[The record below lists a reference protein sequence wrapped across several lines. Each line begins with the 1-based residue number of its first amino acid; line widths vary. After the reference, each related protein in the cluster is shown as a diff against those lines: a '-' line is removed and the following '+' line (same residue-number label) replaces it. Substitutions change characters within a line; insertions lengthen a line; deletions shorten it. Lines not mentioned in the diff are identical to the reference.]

1 MECERIQEEV
11 LESLCEPRPAAI
23 QAAIESHLLT
33 CPACAA
39 FAARQARL
47 DAELRVALAAPTLNP
62 RLRAKVRLRIRHEPR
77 SVWSDSLLDVV
88 HFASCGIVT
97 IASLIVLPFNPAT
110 VLAIAVGATMV
121 SHAVL
126 TAAHGS
132 LEAVDDRGL

>member
-23 QAAIESHLLT
+23 HAAIEAHLLT

-39 FAARQARL
+39 FAARQTRL
-47 DAELRVALAAPTLNP
+47 DAALRRALVVPTLRP
-62 RLRAKVRLRIRHEPR
+62 QVRSDVRRRIRHELR

-110 VLAIAVGATMV
+110 VLAIALGVTMA

-132 LEAVDDRGL
+132 LEAADERGL